1 MSIFLS
7 MAFQSYIIFIIL
19 YILLREKVQLRQA
32 YNLMQD
38 EVLAEEVV
46 VVLSCGVPL
55 CPQVETIWPS
65 QERLDKH
72 RYVRFISQDHIY
84 LKD

>member
-72 RYVRFISQDHIY
+72 RYA
-84 LKD
+84 